1 MNEESAMLYLLVLIV
16 MLFCAIQAI
25 RAAPLL
31 IAALWLAGASA
42 LLAVLMYGLG
52 AREVAV
58 IELSVGAGLVT
69 VLFIFAISLAGD
81 DPLPARPV
89 VPRLLAA
96 VLLAVFAL
104 LILVTVPVLPSGNT
118 ASNTTFAEVF
128 WHERSADALAQ
139 IALIFAGALSVLGF
153 LVERRA
159 RAQARR
165 WFVPTQE
172 PALHEERQP

>member
-1 MNEESAMLYLLVLIV
+1 MLNLLVLIL
-16 MLFCAIQAI
+16 MLFCAVQAI
-25 RAAPLL
+25 RAAQLL
-31 IAALWLAGASA
+31 IAALWLAGVSA

-81 DPLPARPV
+81 EPMPARPV
-89 VPRLLAA
+89 VPRWLAA

-104 LILVTVPVLPSGNT
+104 LILVTIPVIPSPNSV
-118 ASNTTFAEVF
+118 SNATFAEIF

-153 LVERRA
+153 LTERRA
-159 RAQARR
+159 RAPEKSL
-165 WFVPTQE
+165 FTPVPVQE
-172 PALHEERQP
+172 PAVYQEQQP